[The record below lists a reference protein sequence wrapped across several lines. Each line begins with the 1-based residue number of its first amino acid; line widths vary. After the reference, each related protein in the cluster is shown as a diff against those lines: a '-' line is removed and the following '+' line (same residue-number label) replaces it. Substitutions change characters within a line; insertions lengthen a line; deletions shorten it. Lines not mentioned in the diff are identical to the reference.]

1 LGIDNGILC
10 LAGGIVLAGGT
21 AAAVLWLIS
30 RAAVRE
36 KILCKLP
43 EPSHEAP
50 LARQMQAPVQDPDG
64 SPGMASSTSASNGEQ
79 DFLSGAT
86 SLSQSL
92 GALAKKYSL
101 DEVTLAT
108 ADGLPIASSVGSPRE
123 EEIAR
128 YCGIHR
134 DSSGRLPGGIGM
146 YDVEH
151 RGSSL
156 VLIVKIPKTSTPAP
170 GQVLVHE
177 TKAILNWWM

>member
-1 LGIDNGILC
+1 
-10 LAGGIVLAGGT
+10 
-21 AAAVLWLIS
+21 
-30 RAAVRE
+30 VRE
-36 KILCKLP
+36 KILYNPP

-50 LARQMQAPVQDPDG
+50 PARQIQAPVQDP
-64 SPGMASSTSASNGEQ
+64 PGTPRTASSPAAGNEDQ
-79 DFLSGAT
+79 NVLKGAT

-92 GALAKKYSL
+92 SALATKYSL

-108 ADGLPIASSVGSPRE
+108 ADGLPIASSFGSPRE

-156 VLIVKIPKTSTPAP
+156 VLIVKIPKNRTPAP
-170 GQVLVHE
+170 GQALVHE